1 LLFCFPFSAVR
12 PKPLKD
18 RSVRKFVLLILLA
31 AFAAAFAPVSAEAH
45 PGVACKRV
53 WYRGHLV
60 RRCRQQ
66 PLPRHHH
73 HRPPPHRRG
82 NYV

>member
-1 LLFCFPFSAVR
+1 
-12 PKPLKD
+12 
-18 RSVRKFVLLILLA
+18 VRKFVSLILLA

-45 PGVACKRV
+45 PRVVCKRV

-60 RRCRQQ
+60 RRCRQV
-66 PLPRHHH
+66 
-73 HRPPPHRRG
+73 PPPHHRG